1 MVMINLSYE
10 EEEFGKFLY
19 FNIPFVGRRGIG
31 FADLDSSDLDKVE
44 D

>member
-1 MVMINLSYE
+1 MFNLSYE
-10 EEEFGKFLY
+10 REEFGKFLY

-31 FADLDSSDLDKVE
+31 FADVDNAGLQKIE

>member
-1 MVMINLSYE
+1 MTMIDLSYE

-19 FNIPFVGRRGIG
+19 FNIPFIGRRGIG
-31 FADLDSSDLDKVE
+31 FADLDKIE

>member
-10 EEEFGKFLY
+10 EEKFGKFLY
-19 FNIPFVGRRGIG
+19 FNIPFIGRRGIG
-31 FADLDSSDLDKVE
+31 FADLEEIE

>member
-1 MVMINLSYE
+1 MINLSYE

-19 FNIPFVGRRGIG
+19 FNIPFIGRRGIG
-31 FADLDSSDLDKVE
+31 FADLEEIE